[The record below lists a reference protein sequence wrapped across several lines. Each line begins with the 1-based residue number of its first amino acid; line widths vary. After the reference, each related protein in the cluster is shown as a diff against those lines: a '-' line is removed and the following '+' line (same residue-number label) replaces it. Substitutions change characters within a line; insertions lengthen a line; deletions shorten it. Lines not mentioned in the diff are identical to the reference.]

1 MDSELMDRSLENTNK
16 YKLAGYLAF
25 ATSVLLIPVTVITIM
40 HDIPATYNP
49 ALLPFLIV
57 FTVIMLCCG
66 IYAFYRFKNF
76 LNEYYDFHDID
87 KLVLPII
94 LLRIVVTL
102 FSLLSKVVPDLKLIA
117 GIMTIV
123 TAIATSIVG
132 IIFCIILLRLKVSLH
147 GLLKPYAYLTIA
159 LYICVMTLLLGIVGV
174 ILGVVTNVM
183 LGIIFLK
190 TPEEIEVEF
199 V

>member
-1 MDSELMDRSLENTNK
+1 MHSELLDNDLENSK
-16 YKLAGYLAF
+16 YKLAGYLAI
-25 ATSVLLIPVTVITIM
+25 ATAVLLIPVTVITIM

-49 ALLPFLIV
+49 ALLPFIIV
-57 FTVIMLCCG
+57 FTVIMLFCG
-66 IYAFYRFKNF
+66 LYAFYRFKDF

-87 KLVLPII
+87 KLVWPIM

-102 FSLLSKVVPDLKLIA
+102 FSLLGKVPDLKLIA

-123 TAIATSIVG
+123 TAIATVILL
-132 IIFCIILLRLKVSLH
+132 IIFCFILLRLKVSLH

-159 LYICVMTLLLGIVGV
+159 LCICAMTFVLGIVAV
-174 ILGVVTNVM
+174 ILGVVTNFM
-183 LGIIFLK
+183 LGIILLK
-190 TPEEIEVEF
+190 TPEKLEVEF